1 MTKYASRMKTHLLAL
16 YSVKVPIGNMWNTL
30 FKIITNQWELP
41 LTRRQVICQKSYA
54 MHSLTLKNLKRYYN
68 NISLLKLTKTQK
80 TNIMTPQEFFK
91 NDLFAENAGVVLL
104 EVREGYSKAK
114 LEIKP
119 EHLNAG
125 ARTQGGAIFTLA
137 DLALAAAAN
146 SHGTL
151 AFSLSSNITFLR
163 ASGPGDTLYAEARER
178 YIGRSTGCY
187 QVDVTNQNGDL
198 IATFESS
205 VFRKDQKVP
214 FTL

>member
-1 MTKYASRMKTHLLAL
+1 MTA
-16 YSVKVPIGNMWNTL
+16 
-30 FKIITNQWELP
+30 
-41 LTRRQVICQKSYA
+41 
-54 MHSLTLKNLKRYYN
+54 
-68 NISLLKLTKTQK
+68 
-80 TNIMTPQEFFK
+80 QEFFK

-104 EVREGYSKAK
+104 EVRKGYSKAK

-151 AFSLSSNITFLR
+151 AFSLSSTITFLR
-163 ASGPGDTLYAEARER
+163 ASGPGDTLFAEARER

-187 QVDVTNQNGDL
+187 QVDVTNQNGD
-198 IATFESS
+198 
-205 VFRKDQKVP
+205 
-214 FTL
+214 

>member
-1 MTKYASRMKTHLLAL
+1 MVHLQKKYTYQIK
-16 YSVKVPIGNMWNTL
+16 
-30 FKIITNQWELP
+30 
-41 LTRRQVICQKSYA
+41 
-54 MHSLTLKNLKRYYN
+54 
-68 NISLLKLTKTQK
+68 K

-91 NDLFAENAGVVLL
+91 NDIFATKAGIVLL
-104 EVREGYSKAK
+104 EVRKGYSKAK
-114 LEIKP
+114 LDIKP

-151 AFSLSSNITFLR
+151 AFSLSSTITFVR
-163 ASGPGDTLYAEARER
+163 ASGPGDTLYAEAHER

-187 QVDVTNQNGDL
+187 QVDITNQNGDL

-205 VFRKDQKVP
+205 VFRKEQKVP
-214 FTL
+214 FEIEKENCSLKYEIELKDNEIGNLKSEISTKGN

>member
-1 MTKYASRMKTHLLAL
+1 
-16 YSVKVPIGNMWNTL
+16 
-30 FKIITNQWELP
+30 
-41 LTRRQVICQKSYA
+41 
-54 MHSLTLKNLKRYYN
+54 
-68 NISLLKLTKTQK
+68 
-80 TNIMTPQEFFK
+80 MTPQEFFK
-91 NDLFAENAGVVLL
+91 NDLFAENAGVILL

-151 AFSLSSNITFLR
+151 SFSLSSTITFLR
-163 ASGPGDTLYAEARER
+163 DTLYAEARER

>member
-1 MTKYASRMKTHLLAL
+1 
-16 YSVKVPIGNMWNTL
+16 
-30 FKIITNQWELP
+30 
-41 LTRRQVICQKSYA
+41 
-54 MHSLTLKNLKRYYN
+54 
-68 NISLLKLTKTQK
+68 
-80 TNIMTPQEFFK
+80 MTPQEFFK

-151 AFSLSSNITFLR
+151 AFYGQADR
-163 ASGPGDTLYAEARER
+163 AIHFMPKRTNAISDEVQAVTK
-178 YIGRSTGCY
+178 ST
-187 QVDVTNQNGDL
+187 
-198 IATFESS
+198 
-205 VFRKDQKVP
+205 
-214 FTL
+214 

>member
-1 MTKYASRMKTHLLAL
+1 
-16 YSVKVPIGNMWNTL
+16 
-30 FKIITNQWELP
+30 
-41 LTRRQVICQKSYA
+41 
-54 MHSLTLKNLKRYYN
+54 
-68 NISLLKLTKTQK
+68 
-80 TNIMTPQEFFK
+80 MTPQEFFK

-137 DLALAAAAN
+137 DLALAAAA
-146 SHGTL
+146 H
-151 AFSLSSNITFLR
+151 
-163 ASGPGDTLYAEARER
+163 ER

-205 VFRKDQKVP
+205 VFRKEQKVP
-214 FTL
+214 FEIQK